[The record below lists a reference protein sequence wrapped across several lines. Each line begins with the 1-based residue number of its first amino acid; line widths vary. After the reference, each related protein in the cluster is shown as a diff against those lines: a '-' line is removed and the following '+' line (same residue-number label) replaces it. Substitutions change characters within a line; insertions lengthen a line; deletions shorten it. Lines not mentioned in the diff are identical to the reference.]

1 MQVAETLII
10 LLQIY
15 TAIGAVLALGFLV
28 IGIDRIDPDARG
40 SYAFRPVLLPGLVIL
55 WPVVLLRWLELERAQ
70 RVVSDA
76 SGHPNSGG
84 TDA

>member
-1 MQVAETLII
+1 MQVAETVII

-15 TAIGAVLALGFLV
+15 TAIGAVLALIFLM

-55 WPVVLLRWLELERAQ
+55 WPVVLLRWLELEKTQ
-70 RVVSDA
+70 RVASGGSGQPNTGGSDA
-76 SGHPNSGG
+76 
-84 TDA
+84 